1 MLMHSKNFTRLLISL
16 SIVMMVVVSACQKD
30 AAVTD
35 TDIKKN
41 SLGTDSANVSSV
53 VLSPGN
59 YLATAGT
66 LRVVIN
72 DSTYT
77 FDAGK
82 DSIAFINVHE
92 GDNNNYFGITA
103 INKQHTL
110 SFGIS
115 ASGFANSSINAGVA
129 GSQLLLNPDERKP
142 LQQYSLS
149 KFAGQKDFGAI
160 TIDKYRQG
168 NQLAKGSFVT
178 FLAKDEKANTPF
190 YRVTGNFDL
199 QLK

>member
-1 MLMHSKNFTRLLISL
+1 MLMRSKNFNRLLMSL
-16 SIVMMVVVSACQKD
+16 VVLTMAVISACQKD

-35 TDIKKN
+35 GDIKKT
-41 SLGTDSANVSSV
+41 SADSANVSSV

-115 ASGFANSSINAGVA
+115 ASGFANSSINAAVA
-129 GSQLLLNPDERKP
+129 GGQLLLNPDESKP

-149 KFAGQKDFGAI
+149 KFTGQKDFGAI
-160 TIDKYRQG
+160 SIDKYRQG

-190 YRVTGNFDL
+190 YRVTGSFDL